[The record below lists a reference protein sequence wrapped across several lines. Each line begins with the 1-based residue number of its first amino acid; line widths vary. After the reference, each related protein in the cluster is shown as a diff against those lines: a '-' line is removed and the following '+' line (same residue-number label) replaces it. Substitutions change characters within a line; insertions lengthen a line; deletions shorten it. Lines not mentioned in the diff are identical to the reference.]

1 MPVVATPVGAIPD
14 LIVDGRNGLLVE
26 PGRIEQLVQAI
37 VRLTRNP
44 EERARM
50 GRQLQQDIA
59 AFHPDRVCA
68 RIAEEVRR
76 TLEAA

>member
-1 MPVVATPVGAIPD
+1 MITTPVGAIPD

-26 PGRIEQLVQAI
+26 PGRIEAIVQAV
-37 VRLTRNP
+37 VRLVRKP
-44 EERARM
+44 DERVAL
-50 GRQLQQDIA
+50 GRQLKQDIA

-76 TLEAA
+76 TLEGA